1 MVTIIY
7 IVIFQPSMHKQFADT
22 ISRKA
27 AKMGTIDTIDGAA
40 GTVQPSRSYP
50 PALITGL
57 QRIVGKLRIAMRN
70 RRTRVHLADLT
81 DDQLR
86 DIGITRQEA
95 RKEVGKSVFWSS
107 DFPNC

>member
-1 MVTIIY
+1 
-7 IVIFQPSMHKQFADT
+7 
-22 ISRKA
+22 
-27 AKMGTIDTIDGAA
+27 
-40 GTVQPSRSYP
+40 
-50 PALITGL
+50 
-57 QRIVGKLRIAMRN
+57 VGKLRIAMRN